1 MTDDRDIPPQITV
14 VTPYA
19 RSLGIAVERWEYGA
33 PVLRVDFSEA
43 VLGRPGALH
52 GGAISGLLET
62 AGYGLLRAEFARA
75 GRDLEMKPINITVQ
89 FLRSG
94 KERPSFARARI
105 VKLGRRTANLS
116 VEAWQ
121 DDPSKPIATAVMN
134 MMIAEKEAG

>member
-1 MTDDRDIPPQITV
+1 MADDPAIAV
-14 VTPYA
+14 LTPYA
-19 RSLGIAVERWEYGA
+19 RSLGIALERWDDGA
-33 PVLRVDFSEA
+33 PVVRVDFSEA

-62 AGYGLLRAEFARA
+62 AGYGALKAELARA
-75 GRDLEMKPINITVQ
+75 GREAQLKPINITVQ

-94 KERPSFARARI
+94 KEQVSFAQARI

-121 DDPSKPIATAVMN
+121 GDADKPIATAVLN
-134 MMIAEKEAG
+134 VMISENETG

>member
-1 MTDDRDIPPQITV
+1 MTEIGEPEIDLLSH
-14 VTPYA
+14 YA
-19 RSLGIAVERWEYGA
+19 RSLGIALDRWDQEA

-62 AGYGLLRAEFARA
+62 AGYGALRASLARS
-75 GRDLEMKPINITVQ
+75 GREASFVPINITVQ
-89 FLRSG
+89 FLRAG
-94 KERPSFARARI
+94 DEKRSFASARI

-121 DDPSKPIATAVMN
+121 GDAAKPIASAVMN
-134 MMIAEKEAG
+134 VMIRDAG

>member
-1 MTDDRDIPPQITV
+1 MADPRDIEV

-19 RSLGIAVERWEYGA
+19 RSLGIALDRWEGDT
-33 PVLRVDFSEA
+33 PVLRVDFSDA
-43 VLGRPGALH
+43 VQGRPGALH

-62 AGYGLLRAEFARA
+62 AGYGALRAELARGEREA
-75 GRDLEMKPINITVQ
+75 QMKPINITVQ

-94 KERPSFARARI
+94 KTRPSFGRARI

-121 DDPSKPIATAVMN
+121 DDEARPIASAVMN
-134 MMIAEKEAG
+134 ILMVDAQAPA